1 MFRKPGEPPTSGTSK
16 IATGEP
22 AHDNGQ
28 IGEWP
33 RKRLVEMDRQFRER
47 MEPAFL
53 RGTESRDS
61 AVGLDAITDR

>member
-1 MFRKPGEPPTSGTSK
+1 VSCWCPQKQGYSRLCRAGLSLPASHPP
-16 IATGEP
+16 AC
-22 AHDNGQ
+22 
-28 IGEWP
+28 P

-47 MEPAFL
+47 IEPAFL